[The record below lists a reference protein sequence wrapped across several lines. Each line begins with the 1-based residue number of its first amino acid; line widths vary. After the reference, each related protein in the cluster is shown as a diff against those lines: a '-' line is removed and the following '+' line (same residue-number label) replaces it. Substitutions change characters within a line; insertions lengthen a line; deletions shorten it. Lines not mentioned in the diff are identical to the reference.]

1 MKIGEFITGVAM
13 VAFLLALCSI
23 ESMSMCSII
32 TLIISGSW
40 IVTYGVVLMDEKQTG
55 EGR

>member
-23 ESMSMCSII
+23 ESMSLFSII
-32 TLIISGSW
+32 AMIVSGSW
-40 IVTYGVVLMDEKQTG
+40 IVAYGFVMEEEKRMG
-55 EGR
+55 AGR